1 MRATRPRPTGR
12 VFPLLALLASL
23 ASGAIG
29 CEETP
34 MDMWIT
40 MNPEA
45 GADFRAPP
53 RDVGVPDAGEDPSG
67 TGGTG
72 GSDGTGGTGG
82 SGGTGGTGGAA
93 GDTGSGTAG
102 TTGSGGGGTGGDAGS
117 GGGAGTGG
125 AGGNN

>member
-1 MRATRPRPTGR
+1 MPATRPRLTGLTI
-12 VFPLLALLASL
+12 PLLALLASL
-23 ASGAIG
+23 ASGTIA
-29 CEETP
+29 CEATP
-34 MDMWIT
+34 MDMWIA
-40 MNPEA
+40 MNPDA
-45 GADFRAPP
+45 GADFQPPP
-53 RDVGVPDAGEDPSG
+53 RDVGERDAGDDTSG
-67 TGGTG
+67 TGGAG

-82 SGGTGGTGGAA
+82 ASGAA

>member
-1 MRATRPRPTGR
+1 MRATRPRRKGLTI
-12 VFPLLALLASL
+12 ALLAAL
-23 ASGAIG
+23 ASGAIA
-29 CEETP
+29 CEDTP

-45 GADFRAPP
+45 GANFDAPP
-53 RDVGVPDAGEDPSG
+53 RDVGTRDGGDDTSG

-82 SGGTGGTGGAA
+82 TSGAA

-125 AGGNN
+125 AAGNN

>member
-1 MRATRPRPTGR
+1 MRATRPRPTG
-12 VFPLLALLASL
+12 LTIALLASL
-23 ASGAIG
+23 ASGVLA
-29 CEETP
+29 CDATP

-53 RDVGVPDAGEDPSG
+53 RDVGEPDAGEGTGG

-72 GSDGTGGTGG
+72 GSDGTGGA
-82 SGGTGGTGGAA
+82 GGAA

>member
-1 MRATRPRPTGR
+1 M
-12 VFPLLALLASL
+12 LALLASL
-23 ASGAIG
+23 ASAMLA
-29 CEETP
+29 CETTP

-40 MNPEA
+40 MNPDA
-45 GADFRAPP
+45 GSDFDAPP
-53 RDVGVPDAGEDPSG
+53 RDVGSRNDASG

-72 GSDGTGGTGG
+72 GIAGT
-82 SGGTGGTGGAA
+82 SGAA

-102 TTGSGGGGTGGDAGS
+102 TTGSGGGGTGGDTGS

>member
-1 MRATRPRPTGR
+1 MRATRPRPTRLTIG
-12 VFPLLALLASL
+12 LLASL
-23 ASGAIG
+23 ASGAIA

-40 MNPEA
+40 LDPEA
-45 GADFRAPP
+45 GADYRAPP
-53 RDVGVPDAGEDPSG
+53 RDVGEFDAGEDASG

-72 GSDGTGGTGG
+72 GSD
-82 SGGTGGTGGAA
+82 GTGGTGGAA

-125 AGGNN
+125 AAGNN

>member
-1 MRATRPRPTGR
+1 MRATRRRRTG
-12 VFPLLALLASL
+12 LAIALLASL
-23 ASGAIG
+23 ASGAIA
-29 CEETP
+29 CETTP
-34 MDMWIT
+34 MDMWI
-40 MNPEA
+40 NIDAQA

-53 RDVGVPDAGEDPSG
+53 RDVGERDAGDDPSG

-82 SGGTGGTGGAA
+82 TGDTGGTSGAA

-125 AGGNN
+125 AASNN

>member
-1 MRATRPRPTGR
+1 MRATRPRRKGLTI
-12 VFPLLALLASL
+12 ALLAAL
-23 ASGAIG
+23 AFGAIA
-29 CEETP
+29 CEATP

-40 MNPEA
+40 MNPDA
-45 GADFRAPP
+45 GADFDAPP
-53 RDVGVPDAGEDPSG
+53 RDVGRPDAGDDTSG

-82 SGGTGGTGGAA
+82 TGGTSGAA

-117 GGGAGTGG
+117 GGGAGTVG
-125 AGGNN
+125 AAGNN

>member
-1 MRATRPRPTGR
+1 MPATRPRLNGLTIP
-12 VFPLLALLASL
+12 VLALLASL
-23 ASGAIG
+23 ASGMIA
-29 CEETP
+29 CETTP

-40 MNPEA
+40 MDPDA
-45 GADFRAPP
+45 GSNFDAPP
-53 RDVGVPDAGEDPSG
+53 RDVGSRDGTGG

-72 GSDGTGGTGG
+72 GS
-82 SGGTGGTGGAA
+82 GGAA

-125 AGGNN
+125 AAGNN